1 MAGDGGAPD
10 ALPAGPAPRS
20 TMVLG
25 TVGAFLSKKAR
36 PSMNQAS
43 RPHSTSPAQRDGAWT
58 PGRRNVG
65 DRASRAATRAPLRR
79 QVGGLA
85 PLARFARY
93 L

>member
-20 TMVLG
+20 TMALG
-25 TVGAFLSKKAR
+25 TVGAFVSKKAR

-65 DRASRAATRAPLRR
+65 DRASRAARSFAARR
-79 QVGGLA
+79 PGAAQ
-85 PLARFARY
+85 
-93 L
+93 